1 MKTCPHCAETDLQD
15 DAKICKHCGKKIK
28 GGSGCLS
35 WIFSFGVFVC
45 VVGGFFF
52 WPLWIL
58 AAVLALV
65 MVFDKDN

>member
-28 GGSGCLS
+28 SESGCLS
-35 WIFSFGVFVC
+35 FIFMTGIVISVI
-45 VVGGFFF
+45 GGFFF

-58 AAVLALV
+58 AAVLAIAMAV
-65 MVFDKDN
+65 DKE